1 MIKIL
6 WLHFYFSGCWH
17 FATNRFRTSAKNWY
31 LCERR
36 CKWYKGLKRL
46 LKIIVKTE
54 MFIGADIPEPSNKR
68 FFPRTS
74 TIRNHTTHTK
84 RKLCPMIDQDCLQ
97 EKIKQ
102 CKLSDKSSNI
112 FFRPKTFFSLR
123 WNCWK
128 EFRRWYWYWETRW
141 YSIRKNGNNIIPFV
155 YQNGWQKRLFARYG
169 NKLTLLDSTYRRT
182 RYALPL
188 FFLVVKTNIVYQIV
202 AVFVT
207 ENEIEESI
215 EEA

>member
-54 MFIGADIPEPSNKR
+54 MFKGADIPEPSNKC

-128 EFRRWYWYWETRW
+128 EFEDDIDIEKHD
-141 YSIRKNGNNIIPFV
+141 SIRLGKTETTPFLLFIKM
-155 YQNGWQKRLFARYG
+155 GGKR
-169 NKLTLLDSTYRRT
+169 DC
-182 RYALPL
+182 LPDM
-188 FFLVVKTNIVYQIV
+188 
-202 AVFVT
+202 VT
-207 ENEIEESI
+207 SWHC
-215 EEA
+215 